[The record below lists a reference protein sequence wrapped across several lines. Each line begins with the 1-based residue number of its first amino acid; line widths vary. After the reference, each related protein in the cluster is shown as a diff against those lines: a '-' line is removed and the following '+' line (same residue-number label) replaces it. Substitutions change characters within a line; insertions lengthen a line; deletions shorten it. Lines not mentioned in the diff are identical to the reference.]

1 MFFLVKLKSSDKL
14 LIPQK
19 WIKDIA
25 NEITTILNYGIH
37 YLMNK
42 VHIVFVSP
50 NFGIEPDFDLPL
62 SNFYN
67 TDKNAC
73 YEATIVRCFGK
84 KIHLKKYRNQ
94 ITVIRHFCNLL
105 DSFEDGWKKMKPK
118 RTEYNNEIVV
128 LDDSDIDEL
137 QAMLTDEDDDEFDI
151 A

>member
-19 WIKDIA
+19 WIKGIA
-25 NEITTILNYGIH
+25 DEITTILNYGIH

-42 VHIVFVSP
+42 AHTIFVSP
-50 NFGIEPDFDLPL
+50 DFGTEPDFDLPL
-62 SNFYN
+62 SNIYN
-67 TDKNAC
+67 KDNNAC
-73 YEATIVRCFGK
+73 YEAIIVRCFGK
-84 KIHLKKYRNQ
+84 KIHIKKYRNK
-94 ITVIRHFCNLL
+94 IIIRNFYNIL

-137 QAMLTDEDDDEFDI
+137 QAMLTDEDDDELDI